1 MAIDL
6 IFKNWISILTV
17 ILFAINLWS
26 RKSFRDTESRY
37 IWVTVIS
44 CFVLVA
50 EGILETLA
58 AQDPSLRFWRTLL
71 SVIGYTVRSTAAL
84 GLLLTVLPASKRKF
98 YLWIPCLITFA
109 LCITAFFKPVVFGF
123 NENYDFYG
131 GPLRYSVFVAPVLY
145 LLGLIWVTFR
155 NLMERKGVER
165 FIIPAACVFCLSS
178 ALLDM
183 FYDGNR
189 LNEAIIIS
197 CLFFYLFLYS
207 TDSRRDALTGL
218 LNRQAF
224 YDDCNTFAKKIKG
237 VASLDMNGLKTLN
250 DTMGH
255 HAGDEALI
263 RIAACIKSVVN
274 RNVQGYRVGGDEFI
288 ILFFSLREEE
298 IIKVQEQ
305 VKKSVEEKGHHIS
318 CGYALLEKEMSL
330 DAAISKADE
339 LMYQDKSKYY
349 QESGNLNNRRHNL
362 QITE

>member
-1 MAIDL
+1 MLMDL
-6 IFKNWISILTV
+6 VFKHWVSILTV

-50 EGILETLA
+50 EDILESLA
-58 AQDPSLRFWRTLL
+58 ALDPSLRFWRTLL
-71 SVIGYTVRSTAAL
+71 SIIGYTARSSAAL
-84 GLLLTVLPASKRKF
+84 GLLLAVLPANKRKF
-98 YLWIPCLITFA
+98 YLLIPCFITFA
-109 LCITAFFKPVVFGF
+109 LCCTAFFKPIVFGF
-123 NENYDFYG
+123 DENYDFCG

-155 NLMERKGVER
+155 NLAERKGVER
-165 FIIPAACVFCLSS
+165 FIIPAACAFCLSS

-183 FYDGNR
+183 FYGGNR

-207 TDSRRDALTGL
+207 TDSRRDVLTGL

-224 YDDCNTFAKKIKG
+224 YDDCNSFAKKIKG
-237 VASLDMNGLKTLN
+237 VASLDMNGLKVLN

-255 HAGDEALI
+255 QAGDEALI
-263 RIAACIKSVVN
+263 WIAGCIKGVVN

-298 IIKVQEQ
+298 MIKVQEQ
-305 VKKSVEEKGHHIS
+305 VKTSVAEKGHHIS
-318 CGYALLEKEMSL
+318 CGYAVLGKEGSL

-339 LMYQDKSKYY
+339 LMYRDKSRYY
-349 QESGNLNNRRHNL
+349 QESGNSANSHRNR
-362 QITE
+362 

>member
-1 MAIDL
+1 MAMNL
-6 IFKNWISILTV
+6 IFYHWVTILTA

-50 EGILETLA
+50 EDILESLA

-71 SVIGYTVRSTAAL
+71 SCIGYTVRSSAAL
-84 GLLLTVLPASKRKF
+84 GLLLAVLPAGKRKF
-98 YLWIPCLITFA
+98 YLWIPCFITFA
-109 LCITAFFKPVVFGF
+109 LCCTAFFEPIVFGF
-123 NENYDFYG
+123 DNNYDFCG
-131 GPLRYSVFVAPVLY
+131 GPLRYSVFIAPVLY

-155 NLMERKGVER
+155 HLAERKGVER
-165 FIIPAACVFCLSS
+165 FINPAACVFCLSS

-183 FYDGNR
+183 VYGGNR

-224 YDDCNTFAKKIKG
+224 YDDCNSFAKRIKG
-237 VASLDMNGLKTLN
+237 VASLDMDGLKTLN

-255 HAGDEALI
+255 QAGDEALI
-263 RIAACIKSVVN
+263 RIAGCIKDVVS

-288 ILFFSLREEE
+288 ILFFSLQEEE
-298 IIKVQEQ
+298 MIKVQEL
-305 VKKSVEEKGHHIS
+305 VKKSVAEKGHHIS
-318 CGYALLEKEMSL
+318 CGYALLEKAVNL

-339 LMYQDKSKYY
+339 LMYRDKSGYY
-349 QESGNLNNRRHNL
+349 RESGNFADRYRNR
-362 QITE
+362 